1 MDVIILDMGDEIKGE
16 SSVRGYEN
24 KIELLSFSHAAPTG
38 ITGDISSSGRTSGKP
53 NHQDMMVT
61 GYLDGTASPGLHQ
74 CAMEGNPSPG

>member
-38 ITGDISSSGRTSGKP
+38 ITGDISSSERTSGKP
-53 NHQDMMVT
+53 NHQDMMVRVPVT
-61 GYLDGTASPGLHQ
+61 WVLTTPV
-74 CAMEGNPSPG
+74 